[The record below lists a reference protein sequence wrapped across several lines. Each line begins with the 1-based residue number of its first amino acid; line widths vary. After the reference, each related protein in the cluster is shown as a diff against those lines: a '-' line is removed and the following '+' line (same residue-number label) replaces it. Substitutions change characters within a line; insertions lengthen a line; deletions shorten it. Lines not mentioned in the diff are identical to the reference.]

1 MDIYLGGYMERL
13 DNKWILSSE
22 EDNICNEKD
31 SNSPATLGLENMMG
45 VFILVGAGIVGGIG
59 LILLEIIYHK
69 HKMRKVDR
77 SEAAKVAISRWKG
90 TVEVSLAKF
99 YSNNFAVA
107 FGGRKLSLRNAF
119 RPSLDLVPIFL

>member
-1 MDIYLGGYMERL
+1 MERL

-69 HKMRKVDR
+69 HKLRKVER

-90 TVEVSLAKF
+90 TVEVT
-99 YSNNFAVA
+99 VA
-107 FGGRKLSLRNAF
+107 GGKGRIEGEGRN
-119 RPSLDLVPIFL
+119 RGGQGGIGEVREE